1 MEKSLA
7 RIIQLPKIIDERGNL
22 TFMQNEDQIPFVIK
36 RVFWI
41 YDVPGGEYRGG
52 HANKSLEELIIA
64 LSGSFDIVVK
74 DKQGNEQKFC
84 LNRSYFGLYLPANT
98 WRHMENFSTNS
109 VSMHICS
116 TDFEEQDYIRD
127 FEIFKT
133 LLNE

>member
-1 MEKSLA
+1 MDLSKPQ
-7 RIIQLPKIIDERGNL
+7 IIQLPKVIDERGNL
-22 TFMQNEDQIPFVIK
+22 TFLQNQDQIPFLVK

-52 HANKSLEELIIA
+52 HANNTQQELIIA

-74 DKQGNEQKFC
+74 DKFGSEQKFC

-109 VSMHICS
+109 VSMHVCS
-116 TDFEEQDYIRD
+116 TEFEEEDYVRD
-127 FEIFKT
+127 FQIFKT
-133 LLNE
+133 LNHE

>member
-1 MEKSLA
+1 MEQSIA
-7 RIIQLPKIIDERGNL
+7 RIIELPKIIDERGNL
-22 TFMQNEDQIPFVIK
+22 TFMENQDQIPFIIK

-52 HANKSLEELIIA
+52 HANKSQEELIIA

-74 DKQGNEQKFC
+74 DKQGNELKFC
-84 LNRSYFGLYLPANT
+84 LNRSYFGLYLPADT

-127 FEIFKT
+127 YEIFKT
-133 LLNE
+133 FLHE

>member
-1 MEKSLA
+1 MISSPQ
-7 RIIQLPKIIDERGNL
+7 IIQLPKIIDERGNL
-22 TFMQNEDQIPFVIK
+22 TFLQNDDQIPFEVK

-52 HANKSLEELIIA
+52 HANKIQQELIIA

-74 DKQGNEQKFC
+74 TPAGEELKFC

-109 VSMHICS
+109 VSIHICS
-116 TDFEEQDYIRD
+116 TDFEEEDYIRD
-127 FEIFKT
+127 YEQYKNYA
-133 LLNE
+133 NE